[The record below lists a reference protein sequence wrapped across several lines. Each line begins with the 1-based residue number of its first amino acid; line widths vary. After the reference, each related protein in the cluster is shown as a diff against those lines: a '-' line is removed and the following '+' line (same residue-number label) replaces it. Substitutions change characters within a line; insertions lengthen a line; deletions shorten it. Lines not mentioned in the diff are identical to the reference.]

1 MNGRPEVVVP
11 KKRERNQVWLICD
24 DVQTAAL
31 DAEAERLGIT
41 RSKLIRLV
49 IEQSG
54 MVPGFGTAEA

>member
-11 KKRERNQVWLICD
+11 KKLERNQVWLICTD
-24 DVQTAAL
+24 HQTAAL
-31 DAEAERLGIT
+31 DAEAARLGIN